1 MFGVREAGV
10 TAASTKLLYL
20 LVIAAAVALGFA
32 VVMLPAKSVLMLV
45 ASIAISIVAL
55 SSVEGLL
62 LVSLVLK
69 PLVDLTWSFGLTIGG
84 TTVNTASALSALVS
98 VTALYWLLGGAGR
111 LPKNLKW
118 WLSLFALMNGVA
130 VVSAPSLMVGLEG
143 FLRVMSGFAL
153 LLIVSGSGVT
163 LNKTVRLLRLLVVVM
178 LFVLATVLM
187 QPLGLI
193 PYTSHDAGLAR
204 ATGFFYHPWDV
215 ARYLIVVVPV
225 ALFLRDYVSR
235 RKPERV
241 LMNLTLLLALAVAYF
256 TYLKLAWFLVALE
269 LTVWSVWHRQY
280 RTIGLAFVAGITAIT
295 FGSPDALAVMW
306 SDFRLLFSA
315 GPKDQA
321 LSGRIWL
328 WKQYLAYM
336 AGTPPVHLVF
346 GQGFGASLRSGVL
359 LATHNDGLRVMLTN
373 GVLGVVGYLGVL
385 ASAFRGLWVASAHN
399 QDACASDN
407 CTKTGLARAAFCIMV
422 AYVLSG
428 LTTDSS
434 SYPSLTWYV
443 WSLVGLALG
452 QAAPSPGSGS
462 ASRVGAQC
470 QRG

>member
-1 MFGVREAGV
+1 VFGVREAGLA
-10 TAASTKLLYL
+10 AASTKLVSL
-20 LVIAAAVALGFA
+20 LVLVGAVALGVA
-32 VVMLPAKSVLMLV
+32 VVILPAKSVLVLV
-45 ASIAISIVAL
+45 GSIAISIVSL

-69 PLVDLTWSFGLTIGG
+69 PLVDLTWSFGMTIGG
-84 TTVNTASALSALVS
+84 VTVNTARALSVFVS
-98 VTALYWLLGGAGR
+98 VMALYWLLGGAGR
-111 LPKNLKW
+111 LPRNLKW

-130 VVSAPSLMVGLEG
+130 VFSAPSLLVGLEG

-163 LNKTVRLLRLLVVVM
+163 LKKSVRLLRLFVVVM
-178 LFVLATVLM
+178 LFVQATVLM

-193 PYTSHDAGLAR
+193 PYISHDAGLAR

-225 ALFLRDYVSR
+225 ALFLRDYVVR
-235 RKPERV
+235 HKPERV
-241 LMNLTLLLALAVAYF
+241 LMNLTLLLALGVAYF
-256 TYLKLAWFLVALE
+256 TYLKLAWFLVVLE
-269 LTVWSVWHRQY
+269 LAIWSVWHRQY
-280 RTIGLAFVAGITAIT
+280 RTIGLVIVAGIAAIT
-295 FGSPDALAVMW
+295 FGSRDALAVMW
-306 SDFRLLFSA
+306 SDFWLLFSA

-328 WKQYLAYM
+328 WKQYLGYM
-336 AGTPPVHLVF
+336 AGTAPLHLVF
-346 GQGFGASLRSGVL
+346 GQGFGASLRSGVV
-359 LATHNDGLRVMLTN
+359 LATHNDALRIMLAN
-373 GVLGVVGYLGVL
+373 GALGVVGYLGVL
-385 ASAFRGLWVASAHN
+385 ATAFRGLWVSSAHN
-399 QDACASDN
+399 GDARAGDN
-407 CTKTGLARAAFCIMV
+407 HIRTGLARAAFCIMV

-452 QAAPSPGSGS
+452 EAAPNPVSRSDSGVS
-462 ASRVGAQC
+462 IEASE
-470 QRG
+470 